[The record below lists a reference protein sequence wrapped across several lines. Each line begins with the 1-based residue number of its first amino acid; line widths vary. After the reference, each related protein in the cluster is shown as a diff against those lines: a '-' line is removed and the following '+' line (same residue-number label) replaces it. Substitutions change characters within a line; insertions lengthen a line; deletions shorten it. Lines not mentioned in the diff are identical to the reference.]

1 MVRPMF
7 SAENPEPSVR
17 LGLAVFRSFSP
28 RGGWSLAFDSPREV
42 IAAHDAEGV
51 LAGIE
56 RVQAATSAGAWA
68 VLALAYEAA
77 QAFNPAM
84 PVKNPAPL
92 PLLWAA
98 IYDRPTPKLQP
109 PASQPWQ
116 TGPWRAAVPQ
126 HEYAAS
132 VRRIR
137 EYIRQG
143 ETYQVNYTFPL
154 EADFQGD
161 ALSWFQA
168 AGRAQG
174 APWSAYVDMGRYA
187 LLSFSP
193 ELFFRREGRAVL
205 TRPMKG
211 TAPKGRFRQETVE
224 AMRRLAAC
232 PKNRAENVMIVD
244 LLRSDLGRIAVPGG
258 VKVER
263 LFQVSEYPTVLQM
276 TSSIRARLKPGTGLA
291 DILGAL
297 FPCGSVTGAPKLRT
311 MGVIDELEPHPRG
324 VYCGALG
331 YVGPGGGA
339 VFNVPIRTVQLD
351 RERGKAV
358 FHVGSGVTFDSTP
371 EGEYEEC
378 LHKARF
384 LTEPRPEITLL
395 ETLLLENGRL
405 AYLRGHLDRLARS
418 ARHFGFMFRR
428 EAVLARLRE
437 AVGGHPTGS
446 WRVRLLYGREGS
458 TTVEVHPL
466 DPAPAMVTV
475 GFCPTPVDSSDVRLF
490 HKTTDRGL
498 YDAALLGVRDAWD
511 MLLFN
516 ERGELT
522 ESTRANV
529 VVGDG
534 EGLWTPPVECGLLGG
549 VFRERLLAS
558 GRVRERVLRVEDV
571 RRAEKL
577 YLVNSLRRWMP
588 ALLRERDR

>member
-1 MVRPMF
+1 M
-7 SAENPEPSVR
+7 
-17 LGLAVFRSFSP
+17 AVFRSFSP
-28 RGGWSLAFDSPREV
+28 RGGWSLSFDSPREI
-42 IAAHDAEGV
+42 IAAHDASGV

-56 RVQAATSAGAWA
+56 RVQAATSEGSWA
-68 VLALAYEAA
+68 VLALAYEAG
-77 QAFNPAM
+77 QAFHPAM
-84 PVKNPAPL
+84 PGRNTAPL

-98 IYDRPTPKLQP
+98 IYSHPTSRPETS
-109 PASQPWQ
+109 PALPWRV
-116 TGPWRAAVPQ
+116 GPWRAAIRPE
-126 HEYAAS
+126 EYGAG

-154 EADFQGD
+154 EAEFQGD
-161 ALSWFQA
+161 AFSWFQA
-168 AGRAQG
+168 AGEAQG
-174 APWSAYVDMGRYA
+174 APWSAYLDMGPFA

-193 ELFFRREGRAVL
+193 ELFFRRRGRAIL

-224 AMRRLAAC
+224 AMRHLAAC

-244 LLRSDLGRIAVPGG
+244 LLRSDLGRISVPGG

-276 TSSIRARLKPGTGLA
+276 TSSIRARLKPGMGLA

-331 YVGPGGGA
+331 YVGPGGDA

-358 FHVGSGVTFDSTP
+358 FHVGSGVTYDSTP

-384 LTEPRPEITLL
+384 LTEPGPEITLL

-405 AYLRGHLDRLARS
+405 AYLRGHLDRLSRS
-418 ARHFGFMFRR
+418 ARHFGIAFRR
-428 EAVLARLRE
+428 EDVLAALRD
-437 AVGGHPTGS
+437 AIAGYLDGS
-446 WRVRLLYGREGS
+446 WRVRLLYGRDGGA
-458 TTVEVHPL
+458 TVEVHPL
-466 DPAPAMVTV
+466 DPAPATVTV
-475 GFCPTPVDSSDVRLF
+475 GFCQAPVNSADTRLF
-490 HKTTDRGL
+490 HKTTDRGM
-498 YDAALLGVRDAWD
+498 YDDALRGVTDAWD

-529 VVGDG
+529 VLDDG
-534 EGLWTPPVECGLLGG
+534 QGLWTPPLECGLLGG
-549 VFRERLLAS
+549 VFRERLLGS
-558 GRVRERVLRVEDV
+558 GRVRERVLFADDV
-571 RRAEKL
+571 RRAKRL
-577 YLVNSLRRWMP
+577 FLVNSLRRWMP
-588 ALLRERDR
+588 ALVRERDR